1 MLCHV
6 ISSHSEERS
15 DEESGGVRYCRL
27 QILPCGRNDTAHFY
41 LDRILWTKVGM
52 QKWETAE
59 SNLVNEEE
67 ANLENRRPEFE
78 QGPLDAMDA
87 FVAALN
93 ALDDEALYHTIH
105 LPHFR
110 ISADGVLIYPAL
122 DELKKSY
129 LQDFFA
135 RAGTDWGHT
144 IFDSKDVIHSSENK
158 AHVFLQFT
166 RYDSSGSNIVTFRS
180 LWIMTRVDGK
190 WGVQARSSFAP

>member
-1 MLCHV
+1 
-6 ISSHSEERS
+6 
-15 DEESGGVRYCRL
+15 
-27 QILPCGRNDTAHFY
+27 
-41 LDRILWTKVGM
+41 M

-93 ALDDEALYHTIH
+93 ARDDEALYHTIH

-110 ISADGVLIYPAL
+110 ISADGVLIYPTL

-166 RYDSSGSNIVTFRS
+166 RYDSSGSNIGTFRS

-190 WGVQARSSFAP
+190 WGVGSASPIELRTVIPNVSPVEDPLENSPKMAGKDGPPMRLLPLASGIST